1 MALNVTLPL
10 IFTLPFFFLAY
21 RYYTRYIAK
30 VFGEDDHNPT
40 PAVSINDQK
49 DYVPT
54 KPLVLFGHHFAAI
67 AGAGPI
73 IGPTVAL
80 IYGYIPVM
88 LWIVLGSIFI
98 GAVHDFSALF
108 ASVRENGK
116 SMAEV
121 AERSMGKPGFIIFI
135 IFAIFMLLLIGSA
148 FIGLAAIAFT
158 SLVPLKEMGIL
169 HSKTLIKTVTI
180 DGIPKANLGGIAA
193 TSLIFIIC
201 VSPLIGFLLYRKG
214 VSVIWV
220 SLLAI
225 IAALL
230 SIRIGIAYP
239 ISLEHSTWMILLA
252 LYTFIAAGVPIWII
266 HQPRD
271 FIDSFILYGGI
282 MALIAGSITGG
293 LKGLSFN
300 APAFNITQ
308 GAMKLG
314 AIWPILFITVA
325 CGAISGFHALV
336 SGGTSSKQV
345 SRESHTKIVGYGGML
360 LEGIFA
366 LCVIIAVGSGF
377 EFDRFIQV
385 VFPIDPGVKSNPV
398 LAFALGVG
406 GLLER
411 GISLPTVY
419 GIVFGILLVAGFLAT
434 TLDASVR
441 LTRYLLEE
449 LWAAL
454 FSKPPKILRYYFFNS
469 FLCVS
474 IMFILAYSNAF
485 LIIWPIFGSAN
496 QLMAALTL
504 LGISIWLF
512 RKGKRCSFLILPAI
526 FMMIT
531 TLVSLLYLLFKIYL
545 PYHNWMLTLVDLI
558 LIGLAGGVI
567 ILSIKSFFK
576 EGSAASIKS

>member
-1 MALNVTLPL
+1 MILNVILPL
-10 IFTLPFFFLAY
+10 IFVLPLFLLAY
-21 RYYTRYIAK
+21 KYYTSYIAK
-30 VFGEDDHNPT
+30 VFGEDDHNLT

-49 DYVPT
+49 DYIPT

-67 AGAGPI
+67 AGAGPV
-73 IGPTVAL
+73 IGPTIAL

-135 IFAIFMLLLIGSA
+135 VFAIFMLLLIGSA

-158 SLVPLKEMGIL
+158 SLVPIKEMGVL

-180 DGIPKANLGGIAA
+180 DGISKANIGGIAA

-201 VSPLIGFLLYRKG
+201 LSPLIGFLLYRKG

-225 IAALL
+225 TIALL
-230 SIRIGIAYP
+230 SIRVGIAFP
-239 ISLEHSTWMILLA
+239 ISLDYSAWLILLA

-282 MALIAGSITGG
+282 IALIVGSFTGG
-293 LKGLSFN
+293 LKGLSLN

-308 GAMKLG
+308 GTMKLG
-314 AIWPILFITVA
+314 AFWPILFITVA

-345 SRESHTKIVGYGGML
+345 SRESHIKIVGYGGML

-366 LCVIIAVGSGF
+366 LCVVIAVGSGF
-377 EFDRFIQV
+377 EFDKFIQL
-385 VFPIDPGVKSNPV
+385 VFPIEAGVKSNPV

-406 GLLER
+406 GLLEK
-411 GISLPTVY
+411 GILLPAVY
-419 GIVFGILLVAGFLAT
+419 GTVFGILLVAGFLAT

-449 LWAAL
+449 LWAAI
-454 FSKPPKILRYYFFNS
+454 FSTPPKILSYYFFNS

-474 IMFILAYSNAF
+474 IIFILAYSNAF

-504 LGISIWLF
+504 LAISVWLF
-512 RKGKRCSFLILPAI
+512 RKGKRYSFLILPAI

-531 TLVSLLYLLFKIYL
+531 TLASLLYLLFKIYL
-545 PYHNWMLTLVDLI
+545 PNQNWMLTLVDLI
-558 LIGLAGGVI
+558 LMVLAGGVI
-567 ILSIKSFFK
+567 ILSVKSFFK
-576 EGSAASIKS
+576 QNSSASPKT